1 MKKLYV
7 AGGCFWCISDYFLMQ
22 DGVEDVTCGYSGGT
36 EKNATYKE
44 VKSQKTGHRE
54 TIEIVYDENIVS
66 LEKLLDYYFNYV
78 DVLDDD
84 GQSIDRGHS
93 YSLALYYQD
102 EKEKK
107 AFTLRKEKTAKEFD
121 KPIFLSIEPFLFFI
135 PAEPEHQYFSL
146 NNPEQF
152 EEELIASNRLEHLEQ
167 KKK

>member
-22 DGVEDVTCGYSGGT
+22 DGVIDVTCGYSGGQ
-36 EKNATYKE
+36 EMNATYQE

-84 GQSIDRGHS
+84 GQSIDHGHS
-93 YSLALYYQD
+93 YSLALYYQSED
-102 EKEKK
+102 ERDLFM
-107 AFTLRKEKTAKEFD
+107 ARKNQITRELNR
-121 KPIFLSIEPFLFFI
+121 PIFLAVEPFLFFI
-135 PAEPEHQYFSL
+135 VAEKEHQYFSL

-152 EEELIASNRLEHLEQ
+152 EEELIASNRLEHLAH

>member
-22 DGVEDVTCGYSGGT
+22 DGVEDVTCGYSGGQ
-36 EKNATYKE
+36 ERDATYKD
-44 VKSQKTGHRE
+44 VKAQKTGHRE

-66 LEKLLDYYFNYV
+66 LDKLLDYYFNYV
-78 DVLDDD
+78 DVLDDN

-102 EKEKK
+102 ENEKL
-107 AFTLRKEKTAKEFD
+107 AFAQRKEKTEKELK
-121 KPIFLSIEPFLFFI
+121 KPIFLAVEPFLFFI

-146 NNPEQF
+146 KNPEEF
-152 EEELIASNRLEHLEQ
+152 EEELIASNRLDHLNQ
-167 KKK
+167 KKQ

>member
-1 MKKLYV
+1 MKKLYL

-22 DGVEDVTCGYSGGT
+22 DGVEDVTCGYSGGQ
-36 EKNATYKE
+36 ERNATYKE

-54 TIEIVYDENIVS
+54 TVEVIYDESIVS
-66 LEKLLDYYFNYV
+66 LDKLLDYYFNYV
-78 DVLDDD
+78 DVTDDE

-93 YSLALYYQD
+93 YSLALYYQND
-102 EKEKK
+102 EEKALFEK
-107 AFTLRKEKTAKEFD
+107 RKEKTSQELNKTIHLA
-121 KPIFLSIEPFLFFI
+121 IEPFNFFI
-135 PAEPEHQYFSL
+135 PAEKEHQYFSL